1 MREGRVGLMKPRTY
15 SWVTHL
21 IDSVKVFRVLL
32 VLLGLFVAC
41 LALVLGILLGEGRTS
56 VASYAHKVVAWIRH
70 VVSRSVHCFT
80 LTGLVNWMHGS
91 QVFIINTLLWAFI
104 VITCS
109 LVMILAILLFHIFDG
124 IVPVSLIVISIS
136 WIDLSPECHSLVLD
150 TR

>member
-56 VASYAHKVVAWIRH
+56 VASYAHKVVA
-70 VVSRSVHCFT
+70 
-80 LTGLVNWMHGS
+80 
-91 QVFIINTLLWAFI
+91 
-104 VITCS
+104 
-109 LVMILAILLFHIFDG
+109 
-124 IVPVSLIVISIS
+124 
-136 WIDLSPECHSLVLD
+136 
-150 TR
+150 